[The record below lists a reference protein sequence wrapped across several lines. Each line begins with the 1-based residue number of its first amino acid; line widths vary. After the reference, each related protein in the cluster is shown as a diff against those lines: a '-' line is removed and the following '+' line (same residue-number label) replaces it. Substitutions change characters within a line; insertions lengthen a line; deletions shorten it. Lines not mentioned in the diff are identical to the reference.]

1 MPQTIYELLMNF
13 GILEVLTLIGSVG
26 MFLYGM
32 KLMSEGLQKAAGN
45 KLRNILALMTNNKF
59 LGALTG
65 IFITALVQSSS
76 ATTTMIVSFV
86 NAGLITLQQSMAV
99 IFGANV
105 GTTFTAWIISL
116 FGFKVDISA
125 FAIPLFAFGVPLLFM
140 KKSPYT
146 NWGEFLIGFA
156 LLFLGLDFLNG
167 AVPDLKSN
175 PAVMDA
181 LRRYSDLGFWS
192 VLIFAGVGLVLTM
205 VVQAS
210 SATFAIA
217 LIMCSKGWITFDLA
231 AALVLGGNIGTC
243 ITPIIASV
251 SGNVMAKRA
260 AAGHL
265 LFNLLGS
272 VWALAIY
279 RPYMKLISWITTG
292 CVGDPNE
299 IYKFAN
305 NADPAVVASLMD
317 GTIDKS
323 LPENQALVS
332 SFAAMQYYVSFGLSM
347 FHTVFN
353 LINIFVM
360 IWFTKLFVKVVTL
373 LVPSKKEELSDIDGR
388 PHLEFISG
396 GLMSTSELSI
406 LQAHKEILVMS
417 DRTSRMHDMVGQ
429 MYSEKNSDEFASLFE
444 RVQKYENISDNM
456 EVEIA
461 TYLSKVADGR
471 LSDDSKHSIQMKLRE
486 ISEIES
492 IGDSYYNM
500 ARILQRRNENRIEFT
515 ADMNLN
521 FAEMFALVQKA
532 YKQMADSLV
541 NNSHASSA
549 DLIRTMKT
557 ESSINAMRNKL
568 KERNIIDLNEG
579 KYEYATGS
587 AYMDLIIECEKIGDY
602 IVNVVEALVDLKP
615 GKGTT
620 E

>member
-1 MPQTIYELLMNF
+1 MNF
-13 GILEVLTLIGSVG
+13 GLLEILTLIGSVG

-45 KLRNILALMTNNKF
+45 KLRDILALMTNNKF
-59 LGALTG
+59 IGALTG

-86 NAGLITLQQSMAV
+86 NAGLISLQQSMAV

-105 GTTFTAWIISL
+105 GTTLTAWIISI
-116 FGFKVDISA
+116 FGFKVNISA

-140 KKSPYT
+140 KKSVYA

-156 LLFLGLDFLNG
+156 LLFLGLDYLNSS
-167 AVPDLKSN
+167 VPDLQAN
-175 PAVMDA
+175 PAVFDA
-181 LRRYSDLGFWS
+181 LRRWSDMGFGS
-192 VLIFAGVGLVLTM
+192 VLVFALVGMVLTM
-205 VVQAS
+205 IVQAS

-243 ITPIIASV
+243 ITPILASV

-265 LFNLLGS
+265 MFNLLGS
-272 VWALAIY
+272 VWALALY
-279 RPYMKLISWITTG
+279 GPYMKLISAITTA
-292 CVGDPNE
+292 CTGDPNAL
-299 IYKFAN
+299 YDFAAT
-305 NADPAVVASLMD
+305 ADPATVMALND
-317 GTIDKS
+317 GRLDTSI
-323 LPENQALVS
+323 PENAALAA
-332 SFAAMQYYVSFGLSM
+332 SFGAMQYHVSFGLSM

-353 LINIFVM
+353 LINICVM
-360 IWFTKLFVKVVTL
+360 IWFTRFYVNAVTFL
-373 LVPSKKEELSDIDGR
+373 IPSRKKETQTEDDGR

-406 LQAHKEILVMS
+406 LQAHKEIVLMS
-417 DRTSRMHDMVGQ
+417 DRTYRMHEMVQQ
-429 MYSEKNSDEFASLFE
+429 MYSETDRDEFMSLFL

-461 TYLSKVADGR
+461 AYLSRVADGR
-471 LSDDSKHSIQMKLRE
+471 LSDESKHSIQAKLRE

-500 ARILQRRNENRIEFT
+500 ARILQRRNENHFVFT
-515 ADMNLN
+515 QTMNEN
-521 FAEMFALVQKA
+521 FAAMFALVRTA
-532 YKQMADSLV
+532 FDQMATILKDNGQHISDLKMTLNTEQDINSL
-541 NNSHASSA
+541 
-549 DLIRTMKT
+549 
-557 ESSINAMRNKL
+557 RNDL

-587 AYMDLIIECEKIGDY
+587 VYMDLIVECEKIGDY
-602 IVNVVEALVDLKP
+602 IVNVVEALVNLKP
-615 GKGTT
+615 GKGLSGI

>member
-1 MPQTIYELLMNF
+1 MNF
-13 GILEVLTLIGSVG
+13 GFLEILTLIGSVG

-45 KLRNILALMTNNKF
+45 KLRDILALMTNNKF

-86 NAGLITLQQSMAV
+86 NAGLISLQQSMAV

-116 FGFKVDISA
+116 FGFKVDIA
-125 FAIPLFAFGVPLLFM
+125 TFAVPLFAFGVPLLFV
-140 KKSPYT
+140 KKSVYT

-156 LLFLGLDFLNG
+156 LLFLGLDYLNHS
-167 AVPDLKSN
+167 VPDLQAN
-175 PAVMDA
+175 PAVFDA
-181 LRRYSDLGFWS
+181 LRNWSDMGFWS
-192 VLIFAGVGLVLTM
+192 VLVFAIVGMVLTM
-205 VVQAS
+205 IVQAS

-265 LFNLLGS
+265 MFNLLGAI
-272 VWALAIY
+272 WALALY

-292 CVGDPNE
+292 CVGDPNAL
-299 IYKFAN
+299 YNYAN
-305 NADPAVVASLMD
+305 SADPALVASLAD
-317 GTIDKS
+317 GSFDTSDAGNAAIAK
-323 LPENQALVS
+323 
-332 SFAAMQYYVSFGLSM
+332 SFADMQYYVSFGLSM

-353 LINIFVM
+353 LINIGVM
-360 IWFTKLFVKVVTL
+360 IWFTNLYVKAVTF
-373 LVPSKKEELSDIDGR
+373 LVPSRKENNLEDDGKS
-388 PHLEFISG
+388 HLEFISG

-406 LQAHKEILVMS
+406 LQAHKEIVLMS
-417 DRTSRMHDMVGQ
+417 DRTSRMHEMIRQ
-429 MYSEKNSDEFASLFE
+429 MYSESDKDEFSALFM
-444 RVQKYENISDNM
+444 RVQKYESISDNM

-461 TYLSKVADGR
+461 AYLSKVADGR
-471 LSDDSKHSIQMKLRE
+471 LSDESKHSIQAKLRE

-500 ARILQRRNENRIEFT
+500 ARILQRRNENNIVFNESMNENFNAMFT
-515 ADMNLN
+515 
-521 FAEMFALVQKA
+521 LVRTA
-532 YKQMADSLV
+532 YDQMAAILKDNGQHNGSIKLT
-541 NNSHASSA
+541 
-549 DLIRTMKT
+549 LKT
-557 ESSINAMRNKL
+557 EQDINDMRNTL
-568 KERNIIDLNEG
+568 KEQNIIDLNEG

-587 AYMDLIIECEKIGDY
+587 AYMDLIVECEKIGDY
-602 IVNVVEALVDLKP
+602 VVNVVEALLNLKP
-615 GKGTT
+615 GKGTN
-620 E
+620 